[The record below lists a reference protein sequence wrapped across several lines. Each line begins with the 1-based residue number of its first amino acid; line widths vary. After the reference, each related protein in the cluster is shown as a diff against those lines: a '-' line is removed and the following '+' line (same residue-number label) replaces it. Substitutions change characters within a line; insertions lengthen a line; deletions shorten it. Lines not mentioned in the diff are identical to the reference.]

1 MKYIVKTKI
10 VASEFVV
17 KCFVSGVI
25 ILFIVFFST
34 LALAHLSLA
43 ILIELAL
50 LLGLFIFTRSL
61 MEDLFGKE
69 ELMLTERE
77 LVLKK
82 ISPLSRSKI
91 VISWEDIV
99 SVEYSQYRIK
109 MPNGMLLNSLT
120 SLRYLALIV
129 SENRGYIKVET
140 VYRTYSFCRDDECTE
155 ILMSRIQQKR
165 GPVGGQAYLAFAKDH
180 GDRCRDPF

>member
-91 VISWEDIV
+91 VMSWEDIV
-99 SVEYSQYRIK
+99 SFEYS
-109 MPNGMLLNSLT
+109 
-120 SLRYLALIV
+120 
-129 SENRGYIKVET
+129 
-140 VYRTYSFCRDDECTE
+140 
-155 ILMSRIQQKR
+155 
-165 GPVGGQAYLAFAKDH
+165 
-180 GDRCRDPF
+180 